1 LARYAHLL
9 DGFTCLTNAG
19 TTNSTSGRSAQ
30 AVRYAKFGLPNRY
43 VPDAIARCRHRDR
56 CAESCPGSTTPHVTT
71 HLSSRRQSSKPLRN
85 IYLFKAHFK
94 KKPRSFVSRTKVE
107 DQQKCNL
114 HIMLHQSLDQLRGSH
129 KSHSF
134 HVRSTAFPPYTPHSM
149 THFHT

>member
-94 KKPRSFVSRTKVE
+94 KNQDHLCHEPRLRTSKNAISTSCCISPWINCE
-107 DQQKCNL
+107 DPTNPT
-114 HIMLHQSLDQLRGSH
+114 
-129 KSHSF
+129 
-134 HVRSTAFPPYTPHSM
+134 RSM
-149 THFHT
+149 